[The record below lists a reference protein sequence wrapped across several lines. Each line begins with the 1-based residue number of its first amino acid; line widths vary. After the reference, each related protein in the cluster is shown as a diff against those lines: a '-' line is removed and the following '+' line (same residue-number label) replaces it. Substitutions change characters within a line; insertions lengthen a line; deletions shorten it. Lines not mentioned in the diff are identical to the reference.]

1 MPAIGITGGIS
12 TGKSTFCDC
21 LREIVP
27 AAKFFDADLAAH
39 SLAELPEVKQE
50 ILGQFGDGVF
60 SPDGDLNRAKL
71 RAIVFV
77 EAAKRRALEQ
87 ILHPRIRRQ
96 WMAEAKRHRNSP
108 DFFFADIPLLYETGG
123 ETLCERVVVV
133 ACSRNVQLDR
143 LAKRK
148 SLEGSEAEQMINS
161 QMHLEEKIK
170 RADHVVW
177 NNGNCATLME
187 QAKELVPLWQEHSWK
202 KR

>member
-21 LREIVP
+21 LREIIP
-27 AAKFFDADLAAH
+27 AAKFFDADRAAR

-50 ILGQFGDGVF
+50 ILGEFGREVF
-60 SPDGDLNRAKL
+60 SPEGDLNRAKL
-71 RAIVFV
+71 RAIILIN
-77 EAAKRRALEQ
+77 ATKRRSLEQ

-96 WMAEAKRHRNSP
+96 WMAQAKRHRNSP

-133 ACSRNVQLDR
+133 ACSHKVQLDR
-143 LAKRK
+143 LVKRI
-148 SLEGSEAEQMINS
+148 SLKDSEAEQMINS
-161 QMHLEEKIK
+161 QLPLEEKIK

-177 NNGNCATLME
+177 NNGDRATLME
-187 QAKELVPLWQEHSWK
+187 QAKSLVVFWQAQSWK
-202 KR
+202 KS

>member
-1 MPAIGITGGIS
+1 
-12 TGKSTFCDC
+12 
-21 LREIVP
+21 
-27 AAKFFDADLAAH
+27 
-39 SLAELPEVKQE
+39 
-50 ILGQFGDGVF
+50 
-60 SPDGDLNRAKL
+60 
-71 RAIVFV
+71 
-77 EAAKRRALEQ
+77 
-87 ILHPRIRRQ
+87 
-96 WMAEAKRHRNSP
+96 
-108 DFFFADIPLLYETGG
+108 
-123 ETLCERVVVV
+123 VVVV

-177 NNGNCATLME
+177 NNGDRATLME